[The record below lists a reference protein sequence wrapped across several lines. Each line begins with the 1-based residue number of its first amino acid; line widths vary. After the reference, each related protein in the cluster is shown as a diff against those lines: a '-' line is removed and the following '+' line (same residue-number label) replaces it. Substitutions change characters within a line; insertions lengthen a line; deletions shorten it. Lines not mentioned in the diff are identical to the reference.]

1 MIKIV
6 EPEPSYK
13 SKRIVSFETP
23 IFESNNKT
31 KRKSSRVSSIFR
43 KYSFNYICEYPKEK
57 LDEIN
62 QTNNSFS
69 SNIISQSPENSIK
82 LDAVNKSYTHN
93 PTDIRWTEA
102 LVLYDRLKRM
112 DIPDD
117 KSTQIKSSKKLN
129 QVDRIRKEINKLRK
143 KRGSLY
149 PIISKYQ
156 NIKISKNL
164 LF

>member
-6 EPEPSYK
+6 EPEPSSK

-31 KRKSSRVSSIFR
+31 KRKSSRVSSIFS
-43 KYSFNYICEYPKEK
+43 KYSFNYICDYSKEK

-82 LDAVNKSYTHN
+82 SDVVNVKSYTHN

-117 KSTQIKSSKKLN
+117 KSAHIKSSKKLN
-129 QVDRIRKEINKLRK
+129 QVDRIRKEIKKLRK
-143 KRGSLY
+143 KRGYSLY
-149 PIISKYQ
+149 PI
-156 NIKISKNL
+156 L
-164 LF
+164 